1 MPNAEPGEVVASGLR
16 TVSASPLAQETPLAS
31 MDAWITPT
39 DRFYVRNHFADIP
52 RLDTASAGIE
62 IGGAVDH
69 PFSLTYDELV
79 DLQATELA
87 VTLECAGN
95 SRGYMTPPAEGIQ
108 FDHGAVGNARW
119 KGVPLADVLTRA
131 HPNAS
136 AREVLFVGAD
146 GGEEEE
152 EGKTLQVKYE
162 RSLPL
167 DYALDPNILLAYE
180 MNGKPLEPAHGYPIR
195 LIVPGWYGMASVK
208 WLTSIRVLDTPFKG
222 FFQERRYVFIS
233 EGEAREVPSAPLS
246 RLQVKSLIASPR
258 HGEVI
263 HSGEYTVCGFAWS
276 GEGTIDRVEVSI
288 DGGRLWR
295 DADLLANAVSTAWR
309 QWELPCTI
317 GRPGH
322 YIVMARA
329 SDSAGNTQATTVDWN
344 FRGYA
349 NNGVHTIAVEV
360 PPTAPTR

>member
-1 MPNAEPGEVVASGLR
+1 MPDAEPGEVVASSLR
-16 TVSASPLAQETPLAS
+16 TVSTSPLAQETPLTS
-31 MDAWITPT
+31 MDSWITPT
-39 DRFYVRNHFADIP
+39 NRFYVRNHFADIP
-52 RLDTASAGIE
+52 RLDAASASIE
-62 IGGAVDH
+62 IDGAVDH

-79 DLQATELA
+79 DMHATELA

-119 KGVPLADVLTRA
+119 KGVPLADLLSRA
-131 HPNAS
+131 RPDAS
-136 AREVLFVGAD
+136 ASEVLFVGAD

-152 EGKTLQVKYE
+152 EGRTLQVEYE

-167 DYALDPNILLAYE
+167 EQALDPGVLVAYE
-180 MNGKPLEPAHGYPIR
+180 MNGKPLEPAHGYPAR

-208 WLTSIRVLDTPFKG
+208 WLTRIRVLDAPFKG

-233 EGEAREVPSAPLS
+233 EGEADQVPWTPLS
-246 RLQVKSLIASPR
+246 RLQVKSLVTSPQ

-263 HSGEYTVCGFAWS
+263 HADEYTVCGFAWS
-276 GEGTIDRVEVSI
+276 GEGAIARVDVSI
-288 DGGRLWR
+288 DGGRIWR
-295 DADLLANAVSTAWR
+295 EADLLADPVPTAWR
-309 QWELPCTI
+309 QWQLPCTI

-322 YIVMARA
+322 YVIMARA
-329 SDSAGNTQATTVDWN
+329 SDSAGNTQAPRVDWN

-360 PPTAPTR
+360 PQTAPAR